1 MGDIRLSIV
10 VPTCGRATLK
20 NTILSILPQM
30 HAGDELIVVHDGPGE
45 FWPDVVLTE
54 IRDGATLSF
63 ARTGEKTANNGA
75 SQRDKGMELAKGTH
89 LMFCDDDD
97 IFTPDALAAAR
108 ERIERTPENMLIFRM
123 QYGLDDHKLWTVPLY
138 ELCNVGTPMFV
149 VPNLRLL
156 PSWTGWQANIH
167 DFLWGKAVQEE
178 TGLKAIF
185 IDKVI
190 SIIRPR
196 KDQLPGA

>member
-1 MGDIRLSIV
+1 MGTEVKLSVI

-20 NTILSILPQM
+20 NTIMSILPQM
-30 HAGDELIVVHDGPGE
+30 QGGDQLIVVHDGPGKPWLE
-45 FWPDVVLTE
+45 SPLEHLIFDHT
-54 IRDGATLSF
+54 A
-63 ARTGEKTANNGA
+63 EKTSNNGA

-108 ERIERTPENMLIFRM
+108 DAIGRHPNDMLIFQM
-123 QYGLDDHKLWTVPLY
+123 EYGLDGHKLWSVPLY

-167 DFLWGKAVQEE
+167 DYLWGKAVQDQLGM
-178 TGLKAIF
+178 TPIF
-185 IDKVI
+185 VGKVI

-196 KDQLPGA
+196 KDQLSGA

>member
-1 MGDIRLSIV
+1 MGGTVGTEVRLSVI
-10 VPTCGRATLK
+10 VPTCGRPTLK
-20 NTILSILPQM
+20 NTILSIGPQLLD
-30 HAGDELIVVHDGPGE
+30 GDELIVVHDGPGD
-45 FWPDVVLTE
+45 FWPDFNVSLGVGKLRLTQ
-54 IRDGATLSF
+54 TPV
-63 ARTGEKTANNGA
+63 KTANNGA
-75 SQRDKGMELAKGTH
+75 SQRDKGMELATGTH

-108 ERIERTPENMLIFRM
+108 DAIGRHPENMLVFRM
-123 QYGLDDHKLWTVPLY
+123 QYGADNRILWRVPVY

-156 PSWTGWQANIH
+156 PPWQGWQANIH
-167 DFLWGKAVQEE
+167 DYLWGRAVQDEL
-178 TGLKAIF
+178 GLRAIF

-196 KDQLPGA
+196 GD

>member
-1 MGDIRLSIV
+1 VKLSVI
-10 VPTCGRATLK
+10 VPTCGRPTLK
-20 NTILSILPQM
+20 NTITSILPQLQE
-30 HAGDELIVVHDGPGE
+30 DDQLIIVHDGPNETWIDGTAGQ
-45 FWPDVVLTE
+45 VVV
-54 IRDGATLSF
+54 S
-63 ARTGEKTANNGA
+63 RTGEKTANNGA
-75 SQRDKGMELAKGTH
+75 SQRDKGMELATGTH

-108 ERIERTPENMLIFRM
+108 EAIGRHPQDMLIFQM
-123 QYGLDDHKLWTVPLY
+123 EYGLDGHKLWSVPLY

-178 TGLKAIF
+178 TGLKAVF
-185 IDKVI
+185 IGKVI